1 MSWANNPSDDN
12 PFVQS
17 NEPSYQPPS
26 LPSADPNVPSWAAQ
40 PTTLT
45 QTSSEQS
52 SSLLS
57 DPQATTDPFMTS
69 SGHVPA
75 PATPPPPAPVPQPKL
90 QSADS
95 KLNDY
100 GNANSY
106 QTTDKATDD
115 LPRLILLMR
124 LYNMGISIFMVFAAF
139 TSLLTDDFAR
149 AVLAVYVMCF
159 ATLLC
164 CFETHLKAVS
174 MSIAQNCGFMY
185 NAKGRVFFMVFVS
198 LLCFS
203 QGLLG
208 KIAGCLML
216 ANALFS
222 FYIMFKHPEYED
234 MQKKYGTESADTI
247 AARSGMNYAR
257 ENPEV
262 MQRGVNAGVDWA
274 KENPEQAIGAASW
287 AHHNQSNLPAVTS
300 V

>member
-1 MSWANNPSDDN
+1 MSTSAHDDN

-17 NEPSYQPPS
+17 PANQGYAPP
-26 LPSADPNVPSWAAQ
+26 PVVPATPHDPHVPSWAAAQ
-40 PTTLT
+40 PTT
-45 QTSSEQS
+45 SSTDQS

-57 DPQATTDPFMTS
+57 NENSITVLTS
-69 SGHVPA
+69 SLTSA
-75 PATPPPPAPVPQPKL
+75 PPPAAAPQL
-90 QSADS
+90 QSANS
-95 KLNDY
+95 KLNEY

-106 QTTDKATDD
+106 QTTDKASDD

-124 LYNMGISIFMVFAAF
+124 LYNMGISVFMAFAAF

-174 MSIAQNCGFMY
+174 MSISQNCGFMY

-208 KIAGCLML
+208 KIAGCFMF
-216 ANALFS
+216 ANAMFS
-222 FYIMFKHPEYED
+222 FYIMFKHPEFED
-234 MQKKYGTESADTI
+234 IHKKYGTESAEEI
-247 AARSGMNYAR
+247 AARRGMNYAR

-262 MQRGVNAGVDWA
+262 MQRGVNAGVNWA
-274 KENPEQAIGAASW
+274 RENPEQAVGAAQW
-287 AHHNQSNLPAVTS
+287 AHQNQLPVVTAV
-300 V
+300 